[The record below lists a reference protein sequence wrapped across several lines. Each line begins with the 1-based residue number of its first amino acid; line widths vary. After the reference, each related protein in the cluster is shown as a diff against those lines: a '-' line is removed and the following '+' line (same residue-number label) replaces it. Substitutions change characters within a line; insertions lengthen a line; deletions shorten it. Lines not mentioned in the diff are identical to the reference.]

1 MYDALHKGAW
11 DKGCNDIMYMTIA
24 YQSAP
29 SNYTTKGKL
38 CVNVLRLRNSC
49 FHFGTLSSVRYHW
62 IMTPSMVKCFG
73 RSKLFKINIYYNN
86 YYFFSVVMQFK
97 RQVSVSSYLYFV
109 ISYKIIHFIIS
120 LMPDSWYKAFWWSLY
135 QF

>member
-38 CVNVLRLRNSC
+38 CECIATEKFVFPLWD
-49 FHFGTLSSVRYHW
+49 FELSAL
-62 IMTPSMVKCFG
+62 P
-73 RSKLFKINIYYNN
+73 LN
-86 YYFFSVVMQFK
+86 YDAQYGQM
-97 RQVSVSSYLYFV
+97 L
-109 ISYKIIHFIIS
+109 
-120 LMPDSWYKAFWWSLY
+120 W
-135 QF
+135 